1 MVVEQC
7 ANVHVLRKRPWCALI
22 GAYALIRMNMVVI
35 FALYFQIT
43 CALKEMFLVEET
55 EEQVAKIYHRL
66 FAALMV
72 RMGASVGL
80 EPLKKQEPVSCIHVF
95 VYMYCA

>member
-1 MVVEQC
+1 
-7 ANVHVLRKRPWCALI
+7 
-22 GAYALIRMNMVVI
+22 
-35 FALYFQIT
+35 
-43 CALKEMFLVEET
+43 MFLVEET

-80 EPLKKQEPVSCIHVF
+80 EPLKKQEPVSHIIEILLCLNNIFWSLCPLGIKEIGGLLVTEGK
-95 VYMYCA
+95 ASTLLTD

>member
-1 MVVEQC
+1 M
-7 ANVHVLRKRPWCALI
+7 
-22 GAYALIRMNMVVI
+22 
-35 FALYFQIT
+35 
-43 CALKEMFLVEET
+43 EET

-80 EPLKKQEPVSCIHVF
+80 EPLKKQEPVC
-95 VYMYCA
+95 YMSEIFEPLWIKMLF